1 MDNAQISADVIRDRL
16 GTAAFAFRGYNNTNL
31 GRSAELLNHPVYGSL
46 VERFLREAS
55 EVCSEAASRHFDL
68 VGRVRRHQES
78 TLETFA
84 EDIPLIVAMEQAHI
98 QILREFYGIEYSQA
112 RLALGYSIGEI
123 TALVCGG
130 VYEMHDLLRPL
141 LCLADE
147 SAELARDVVMGVVF
161 SRGPALDFDAVQRLC
176 LEITT
181 EGLGTIGISAFLAPN
196 TVLVLG
202 QGSTIETFK
211 DRMAAALGEG
221 VHLRKNHSLWPP
233 LHTQHLW
240 RHNIPNRAAYLM
252 QTIPGG
258 FRAPIPPVL
267 SLVTGKV
274 SYNDYNSRE
283 LMNRWVDHPQRLW
296 DAINELLALG
306 VDLIIHVGPEPNLIP
321 ATFKRLSDNVNI
333 QLNRWSFNNSL
344 GRRAMSGLVSRPW
357 LAKVIS
363 SRTAVLRAPFVAHV
377 ILEDWLLAHDPN
389 EKPEPKKTTKKVEK
403 KVAR

>member
-1 MDNAQISADVIRDRL
+1 METPHINAEVIRDRL
-16 GTAAFAFRGYNNTNL
+16 GTTAFAFRGYNNTNL
-31 GRSAELLNHPVYGSL
+31 GRTPELLAHPAYGPIL
-46 VERFLREAS
+46 ERHLRAAS
-55 EVCSEAASRHFDL
+55 EVCSEAAGRHFDL
-68 VGRVRRHQES
+68 VGRVRNRHES

-84 EDIPLIVAMEQAHI
+84 EDIPLIVAIEQAQI
-98 QILREFYGIEYSQA
+98 EILRELYGIHYSEA
-112 RLALGYSIGEI
+112 RLGLGYSIGEI

-141 LCLADE
+141 LRLADE
-147 SAELARDVVMGVVF
+147 GAELARDVTMGVVF

-181 EGLGTIGISAFLAPN
+181 EGRGVIGISAFLAPN

-202 QGSTIETFK
+202 HGTTIDTFK
-211 DRMAAALGEG
+211 ERMPDALGEG

-233 LHTQHLW
+233 LHTPHLW

-258 FRAPIPPVL
+258 FRAPTPPVL

-274 SYNDYNSRE
+274 SYNDFNSRE

-296 DAINELLALG
+296 DAINELLTLG
-306 VDLIIHVGPEPNLIP
+306 VDLMIHVGPEPNLIP

-344 GRRAMSGLVSRPW
+344 GRKAMSGLVSRPW

-389 EKPEPKKTTKKVEK
+389 EKPAIAKPAKKAGRKL
-403 KVAR
+403 AR